1 MAPRS
6 WRSRCSLRKRSAY
19 PYPTKPQPHVKQFV
33 LFLCERFSLA
43 IVAIGDVVMI
53 LIFVVVEV
61 NTAHVNEVGYGLKFR
76 GATNVVDVTI
86 PQGPLQSGDRID
98 LSSLKPEQR
107 FSLAFARSG
116 AQLTVNAIRDGRS
129 FPVTL
134 QSARPEYSRGAELVR
149 DVAEPICFILSL
161 GFASAL
167 FLTRPRPSTL
177 AFYVYAILMLLK
189 VYQTPLQMA
198 AWPINLVSYL
208 LLQFVYPLAQLAIL
222 FFAQRLYG
230 HKGRTWR
237 FIIWPAVAASVV
249 VFIVWTDQIVW
260 LTTQSFGIGGPIR
273 FYEDATD
280 IVLLSIVIAGLAYI
294 ASGAE
299 GLERRRVNW
308 IVAGIALAPLMDLAW
323 ALTDLAS
330 SAVADRSM
338 SLLLATAWIDVL
350 IPWVGL
356 FGILA
361 VCYGFLSRHIID
373 IRIAIGRAAIY
384 AVLTAVLVVIFGAI
398 EWLAEQVF
406 DSTRPAVYLSLVV
419 ALGIGFAMRTVHSR
433 FENFVDGML
442 FRGQRH
448 AEEQLR
454 RAARAL
460 SNTTSEKTLEQFL
473 IDEPM
478 SVLDLSAAAYF
489 SASAEGAPF
498 KCIASRGWDGRTAG
512 PFDPQDALVVTL
524 RAELGPVQLDART
537 REAMHLPG
545 GGKVESLVVPLIM
558 RGNVFGFVF
567 YGERKDGI
575 AFSEDERALLASI
588 AASAAAASDHID
600 ADRSRARIRELET
613 RLAEAGI
620 RL

>member
-1 MAPRS
+1 
-6 WRSRCSLRKRSAY
+6 LLV
-19 PYPTKPQPHVKQFV
+19 VKQFV

-43 IVAIGDVVMI
+43 IVAIGSVVMI

-61 NTAHVNEVGYGLKFR
+61 NTARVNEVGYGLKFR
-76 GATNVVDVTI
+76 GASDVVDVTI
-86 PQGPLQSGDRID
+86 AQGPLQSGDRID
-98 LSSLKPEQR
+98 LSSLTPEER
-107 FSLAFARSG
+107 FSLAYARGGAELTVQAIRSG
-116 AQLTVNAIRDGRS
+116 KS

-134 QSARPEYSRGAELVR
+134 KSASPTYSRVAELVR
-149 DVAEPICFILSL
+149 DVADPICFILSL

-167 FLTRPRPSTL
+167 FLMRPRPSTL

-222 FFAQRLYG
+222 FFVQRLYG
-230 HKGRTWR
+230 HKGRTWS
-237 FIIWPAVAASVV
+237 FIIWPALAASVL

-260 LTTQSFGIGGPIR
+260 LTTQQFGIAGPIR
-273 FYEDATD
+273 FYQDASD

-299 GLERRRVNW
+299 GLERTRVNW
-308 IVAGIALAPLMDLAW
+308 IVFGIALAPLMDLAW
-323 ALTDLAS
+323 ALTDMAS

-338 SLLLATAWIDVL
+338 ALLYATAWIAVL

-356 FGILA
+356 LGILA
-361 VCYGFLSRHIID
+361 VCYAFLSRHIID

-384 AVLTAVLVVIFGAI
+384 AILTAVLVVIFGAI
-398 EWLAEQVF
+398 EWLAEQIF
-406 DSTRPAVYLSLVV
+406 ESTRPAVYVSLVV
-419 ALGIGFAMRTVHSR
+419 ALGIGFALRTVHER
-433 FENFVDGML
+433 FETFVDGVL
-442 FRGQRH
+442 FRGQHR

-460 SNTTSEKTLEQFL
+460 ANTTSEKTLEQFL
-473 IDEPM
+473 IDEP
-478 SVLDLSAAAYF
+478 VAILNLSAAAYF
-489 SASAEGAPF
+489 RALADGAPF
-498 KCIASRGWDGRTAG
+498 ECVAARGWDGRAAG
-512 PFDPQDALVVTL
+512 PFDPQDVLIVTL
-524 RAELGPVQLDART
+524 RAELGPVQLDARM

-545 GGKVESLVVPLIM
+545 GGKIESLVVPLVM

-567 YGERKDGI
+567 YGERNDGVP
-575 AFSEDERALLASI
+575 FTDDERALLASI

-600 ADRSRARIRELET
+600 ADRSRARIRELEA

-620 RL
+620 RP